1 MRTGPPIMYRIN
13 LTILHLQLNK
23 AKLLNTEVQKFT
35 TELMAEIEGSS
46 SKVSRD
52 RVSRGV
58 EINQVY
64 NHKMGGLFADCVRS
78 SNEENVN
85 ITLANLS
92 GFENQVLPN
101 QLAFKI
107 TVGQLVESYKAPLRE
122 TADLI
127 KDILIKGKGAYI

>member
-1 MRTGPPIMYRIN
+1 
-13 LTILHLQLNK
+13 
-23 AKLLNTEVQKFT
+23 
-35 TELMAEIEGSS
+35 MAEIEGSS

-64 NHKMGGLFADCVRS
+64 NLMGGLFADCVRS

-127 KDILIKGKGAYI
+127 KDILIKGKGAYIKYARRPRGRGVTKMRA